1 MTEAE
6 FDDLQLNKELG
17 INLPVEDDDI
27 DVDEAL
33 DLIEQE
39 QKEITEKKDASV
51 MSPSTQPE
59 ISVDDITRLAMD
71 SYKDIQKKSDEI
83 YDAFYGVVAT
93 RQDRSDVSKQMLTD
107 SQRLKIESINALAS
121 LANAKAKL
129 IAAQN
134 KAASGN
140 VGVFIDTKSGSDVGI
155 NLANLGD

>member
-1 MTEAE
+1 MTEME
-6 FDDLQLNKELG
+6 LDELEVKKELG
-17 INLPVEDDDI
+17 LEIP
-27 DVDEAL
+27 VDELDKAL
-33 DLIEQE
+33 EIIEQE
-39 QKEITEKKDASV
+39 TKEVAVVEE
-51 MSPSTQPE
+51 QPLQQE
-59 ISVDDITRLAMD
+59 ISVDDITRLAME

-93 RQDRSDVSKQMLTD
+93 RQDRSDVSKQMLSD

-134 KAASGN
+134 KAVKGN
-140 VGVFIDTKSGSDVGI
+140 VGVFIDTKSGNDVGI

>member
-1 MTEAE
+1 MTEIE
-6 FDDLQLNKELG
+6 LDELEVKKELG
-17 INLPVEDDDI
+17 LEIP
-27 DVDEAL
+27 VDELDKAL
-33 DLIEQE
+33 EIIEQE
-39 QKEITEKKDASV
+39 TKEVAVVEE
-51 MSPSTQPE
+51 QPLQQE

-134 KAASGN
+134 KAVKGN